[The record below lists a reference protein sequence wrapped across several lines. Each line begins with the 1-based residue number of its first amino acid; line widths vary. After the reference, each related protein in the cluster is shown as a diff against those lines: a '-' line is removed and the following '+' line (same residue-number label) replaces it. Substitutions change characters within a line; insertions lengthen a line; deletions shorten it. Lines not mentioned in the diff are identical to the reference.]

1 MKSGHWHGS
10 EGSGQSAGFRST
22 TCDQLREDSAVRKYR
37 LARCALGL
45 LCFFTVLAVPAWGD
59 DLIGGI
65 RSRLGNPEVVR
76 GEFEQKKVI
85 EALGRPLISRGD
97 FVFVRDRGVVWRTH
111 TPFAQTLRLTRTSI
125 IQEQGG
131 QVLFKLSADREPA
144 IRAMSEI
151 FLPLFGANFFQ
162 LEKHYH
168 ISGEVKGKSWR
179 VVLDPI
185 PAVLLQVFR
194 QIRLEGTSHIQRVE
208 LMDANGDRTDIR
220 FSHVQTGDAL
230 TPAEERLLQ

>member
-1 MKSGHWHGS
+1 MRRGDARGCDRRGRSGGGWTTTWDLLRGGS
-10 EGSGQSAGFRST
+10 VG
-22 TCDQLREDSAVRKYR
+22 REHR
-37 LARCALGL
+37 LARGALGL
-45 LCFFTVLAVPAWGD
+45 LWLITVLPVQAWGA

-97 FVFVRDRGVVWRTH
+97 FVFVRDRGVFWRTH

-125 IQEQGG
+125 TQEQGG
-131 QVLFKLSADREPA
+131 QVLLKLSADRDPA
-144 IRAMSEI
+144 IRAMSDI
-151 FLPLFGANFFQ
+151 LLPLFGANFFQ
-162 LEKHYH
+162 LEKHFH
-168 ISGEVKGKSWR
+168 LSGEVKGKSWR

-194 QIRLEGTSHIQRVE
+194 QIRLEGTNHIQRVE
-208 LMDANGDRTDIR
+208 LIDANGDRTEIQ
-220 FSHVQTGDAL
+220 FSRVQMGDAL
-230 TPAEERLLQ
+230 TPEEERLLQ